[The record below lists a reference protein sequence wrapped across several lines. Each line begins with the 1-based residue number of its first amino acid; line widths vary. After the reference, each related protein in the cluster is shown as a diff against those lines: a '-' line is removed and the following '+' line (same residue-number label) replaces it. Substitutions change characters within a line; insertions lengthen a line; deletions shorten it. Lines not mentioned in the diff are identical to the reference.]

1 MKDKVILV
9 TGANRGIGLNI
20 IKRLDSDGYTVIG
33 TSRTDDGANI
43 ISQEIK
49 TSNGKG
55 LKMDVTD
62 QESINS
68 AIKKIQDEY
77 GTLYGLVNNAGITN
91 DNLLMRMTEE
101 QWLSVIETNLTSIY
115 RVTKSIIKDMMKARN
130 GRIVNIGSIVGMM
143 GNSGQS
149 NYSASKSGLLGF
161 TKSLARELTSRNI
174 NVNSISPGFIDTDM
188 TKTLSDEQIDNLTGP
203 SAQFTSDATFGNY
216 PLVANFTSNSI
227 EGTHKIKYH
236 LWQIEDESIYATEN
250 LEYTF
255 NYPGTYNASLIVIDE
270 IGQRD
275 TTMNETIITVDTLFG
290 DANFDAQINTVD
302 VEDILI
308 HSIGN
313 ISFDAAQVAAGD
325 LDNDD
330 TLSPFDASL
339 ILQYL
344 DL

>member
-1 MKDKVILV
+1 MIMKDKVILV

-49 TSNGKG
+49 NSNGKG

-115 RVTKSIIKDMMKARN
+115 RVTKSIVKDMMKARE

-143 GNSGQS
+143 GNAGQS

-161 TKSLARELTSRNI
+161 TKSLARELSSRNI

-188 TKTLSDEQIDNLTGP
+188 TKALSDDQIDNLSKNIPLGRIAESSEVSSVVSFLLSDDSSYITG
-203 SAQFTSDATFGNY
+203 
-216 PLVANFTSNSI
+216 
-227 EGTHKIKYH
+227 
-236 LWQIEDESIYATEN
+236 EN
-250 LEYTF
+250 
-255 NYPGTYNASLIVIDE
+255 
-270 IGQRD
+270 
-275 TTMNETIITVDTLFG
+275 
-290 DANFDAQINTVD
+290 INVNGG
-302 VEDILI
+302 L
-308 HSIGN
+308 
-313 ISFDAAQVAAGD
+313 
-325 LDNDD
+325 
-330 TLSPFDASL
+330 
-339 ILQYL
+339 YM
-344 DL
+344 

>member
-1 MKDKVILV
+1 MIMKDKVILV
-9 TGANRGIGLNI
+9 TGANRGIGLDI

-33 TSRTDDGANI
+33 TSRTDDGADI

-49 TSNGKG
+49 NSNGKG

-161 TKSLARELTSRNI
+161 TKSLARELSSRNI

-188 TKTLSDEQIDNLTGP
+188 TKTLSNEQIDNLTK
-203 SAQFTSDATFGNY
+203 NI
-216 PLVANFTSNSI
+216 PLGRIAESSEVSSVVSFLLSNDSSYI
-227 EGTHKIKYH
+227 TG
-236 LWQIEDESIYATEN
+236 EN
-250 LEYTF
+250 
-255 NYPGTYNASLIVIDE
+255 
-270 IGQRD
+270 
-275 TTMNETIITVDTLFG
+275 
-290 DANFDAQINTVD
+290 INVNGG
-302 VEDILI
+302 L
-308 HSIGN
+308 
-313 ISFDAAQVAAGD
+313 
-325 LDNDD
+325 
-330 TLSPFDASL
+330 
-339 ILQYL
+339 YM
-344 DL
+344 